1 MNNNEEKSKNKL
13 SKVVGNSKISKLKRD
28 IVPVEIE
35 VIENSSTENDSTGL
49 SEKERNRRYLI
60 LAKRVQKLNEKQ
72 SKLVDRYYKAS
83 RKWMDS
89 SQFLQNFLDDPDE
102 KYEATIEKYD
112 EEIDRIMEEMEL
124 YE

>member
-1 MNNNEEKSKNKL
+1 MNNKENSKNGL
-13 SKVVGNSKISKLKRD
+13 SKIIGNSKISKLKRD
-28 IVPVEIE
+28 IVPVEVEIL
-35 VIENSSTENDSTGL
+35 ENISVEKSSTGL

-60 LAKRVQKLNEKQ
+60 LAKRMQKLSDKQ
-72 SKLVDRYYKAS
+72 SKLVDKYYKAS

-112 EEIDRIMEEMEL
+112 EEIDRVMEEMEL